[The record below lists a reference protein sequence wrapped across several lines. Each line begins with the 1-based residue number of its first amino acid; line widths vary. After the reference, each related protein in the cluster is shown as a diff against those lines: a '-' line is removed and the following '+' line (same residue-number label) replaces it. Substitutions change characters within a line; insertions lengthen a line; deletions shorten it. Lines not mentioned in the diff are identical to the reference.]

1 MQYRYRRR
9 QERGPVPDV
18 DNKQGAG
25 NGCINRTVSDG
36 LQNTESSAGCTS
48 AMYGRGDHLSGTDGT
63 CRLEIVG
70 GRWIKRH
77 IIFMDQ

>member
-25 NGCINRTVSDG
+25 NGCNTRTVSDG
-36 LQNTESSAGCTS
+36 L
-48 AMYGRGDHLSGTDGT
+48 
-63 CRLEIVG
+63 
-70 GRWIKRH
+70 
-77 IIFMDQ
+77 

>member
-36 LQNTESSAGCTS
+36 LKNTQSSEGYTS
-48 AMYGRGDHLSGTDGT
+48 AMYVRGDQQSGTDGI
-63 CRLEIVG
+63 CRLKIVG
-70 GRWIKRH
+70 
-77 IIFMDQ
+77 